1 MRVPL
6 VLLVASVPAFAATP
20 KALTT
25 FLDQH
30 CFECHDADVKKGG
43 LDLTAL
49 NFDLKDPQ
57 LFEKW
62 VKIHDSVAD
71 GEMPPKKKPRPD
83 AKLADAFLESLDSQL
98 RDTSAAQIASQ
109 GRTLVRRLNRIEYEN
124 TVRDLLHI
132 DTPLAGLLPEDT
144 PMHGFD
150 TVAEGLRFSQ
160 LQIEKY
166 LEAADAALDAAVDLR
181 VPVEMKKQRFS
192 YKDQKSIIDNLKL
205 PDDPPADPKKK
216 YQRQRQVFRSLD
228 DALVMFTDA
237 DYMLGLS
244 NFKLGR
250 PGSYRIRI
258 SAYGY
263 QSAGQPVPLRLYAN
277 DYKIGKRLLGT
288 WDMTADKPREV
299 EVIAQINRSEHLLVL
314 PFSVGYD
321 ADGKR
326 LSDSDTTKQFTGR
339 GLAVQWVDIEGPL
352 EAQAWP
358 PPSVKSI
365 FGEVPVVQIDKK
377 KIKNPWDGEKA
388 IGYELQPA
396 DPVSSLKT
404 VIVNFAAKAFRRPL
418 EAGEADRFVKLAQDA
433 LAGGG
438 SFVEATK
445 LGLRG
450 VLTSPQFLLFD
461 ELPGPRLSDHALA
474 SRLSYFLWSTLPDDE
489 LMRLAD
495 AKKLQEPE
503 TLKSQVKRL
512 LDDKRSQA
520 FVKNFAGQWLDLRS
534 IDATSPDTTL
544 YPEYDEMLK
553 YAMVGETEAFF
564 TEILHHDLPVT
575 NFIHSDF
582 LMLNRRIAEHY
593 GLKDAFL
600 AAQRDNQTMRPS
612 DREKAISLSPHL
624 IVPLSSD
631 QTPDGFLRVK
641 LPANHERG
649 GLLTQASILK
659 VTANGTVSSPVLRGG
674 WMMKRLLGQPPPPP
688 PPGIPGVEPDT
699 RGASTIREILAKHS
713 TSENCAGCHAKIDP
727 PGFALES
734 FDVIG
739 GWRDRYRSKE
749 KGDKP
754 NAKVE
759 NRGVWQYKVSLPV
772 DPTGQLAD
780 GRAFKDIKEFKQLLL
795 AQPAD
800 VQRCLT
806 EKLLTYATGA
816 APTYADGQAVADIVA
831 KSLKQGGGLKTF
843 VTELVLS
850 ETFRRK

>member
-1 MRVPL
+1 MRFALFLVPTL
-6 VLLVASVPAFAATP
+6 TFAAQP
-20 KALTT
+20 KAVTS

-43 LDLTAL
+43 LDLTSL
-49 NFDLKDPQ
+49 SFDLKDPQ

-62 VKIHDSVAD
+62 VKVHDSVAD

-83 AKLADAFLESLDSQL
+83 AKLADTFLEALDSQL
-98 RDTSAAQIASQ
+98 RDTSAAQIAAQ

-132 DTPLAGLLPEDT
+132 DTPVAGLLPEDT

-181 VPVEMKKQRFS
+181 MNVELKKERFS
-192 YKDQKSIIDNLKL
+192 YKDEKWIIENLAL
-205 PDDPPADPKKK
+205 PDNPPEDPKKK
-216 YQRQRQVFRSLD
+216 YSRKRVVFRDLP
-228 DALVMFTDA
+228 DALVLFTDA

-244 NFKLGR
+244 KFKLRRSGT
-250 PGSYRIRI
+250 YRIRL

-263 QSAGQPVPLRLYAN
+263 QSAGEPVTARIYAN
-277 DYKIGKRLLGT
+277 DYSIGKRLLGH
-288 WDMTADKPREV
+288 WDIPADKPGVV
-299 EVIAQINRSEHLLVL
+299 EVVTRINRSEHLMLL
-314 PFSVGYD
+314 PFRVGYD
-321 ADGKR
+321 AEGKR
-326 LSDSDTTKQFTGR
+326 LNDSDTTKEFKGR
-339 GLAVQWVDIEGPL
+339 GLAVQWIEIEGPL
-352 EAQAWP
+352 EMQDWP
-358 PPSVKSI
+358 PRSVKSL
-365 FGEVPVVQIDKK
+365 FPGVPVVKLDEK
-377 KIKNPWDGEKA
+377 KINNRHDTEKA
-388 IGYELQPA
+388 IGFELQPT
-396 DPVSSLKT
+396 DPAVSLKT
-404 VIVNFAAKAFRRPL
+404 CVETFAAKALRRPL
-418 EAGEADRFVKLAQDA
+418 EPGETDRFVKLAQDS
-433 LAGGG
+433 LAGGA
-438 SFVEATK
+438 SFLDAAK
-445 LGLRG
+445 FGLRA

-474 SRLSYFLWSTLPDDE
+474 SRLSYFLWSTMPDDE
-489 LMRLAD
+489 LLRLAD
-495 AKKLQEPE
+495 AKKLHEPE
-503 TLKSQVKRL
+503 TLKKQLARML
-512 LDDKRSQA
+512 ADKRSQA

-534 IDATSPDTTL
+534 IDATSPDSTL
-544 YPEYDEMLK
+544 YPEFDEMLK

-564 TEILHHDLPVT
+564 AELLHKDLPVT
-575 NFIHSDF
+575 NFIQSDF

-593 GLKDAFL
+593 GIGLDVAKSEQF
-600 AAQRDNQTMRPS
+600 
-612 DREKAISLSPHL
+612 
-624 IVPLSSD
+624 V
-631 QTPDGFLRVK
+631 RVS
-641 LPANHERG
+641 LPADSVRG
-649 GLLTQASILK
+649 GVLTQASILK

-674 WMMKRLLGQPPPPP
+674 WVMKRLLGQPPPPP

-713 TSENCAGCHAKIDP
+713 TAENCAGCHAKIDP
-727 PGFALES
+727 PGFALEN

-754 NAKVE
+754 TAKVE

-772 DPTGQLAD
+772 DASGQLAD
-780 GRAFKDIKEFKQLLL
+780 GRAFKNIKEFKQLLL

-816 APTYADGQAVADIVA
+816 APTYADSQAVNDIVA

-850 ETFRRK
+850 DTFRRK

>member
-1 MRVPL
+1 MRFALFLVPTL
-6 VLLVASVPAFAATP
+6 TFAATP
-20 KALTT
+20 KAITS

-30 CFECHDADVKKGG
+30 CTECHDADVKKGG
-43 LDLTAL
+43 LDLTSL
-49 NFDLKDPQ
+49 TFDLRDPQ

-62 VKIHDSVAD
+62 VKVHDSVAD

-83 AKLADAFLESLDSQL
+83 AKLADTFLEALDSQL
-98 RDTSAAQIASQ
+98 RDTSAAQTAAQ

-132 DTPLAGLLPEDT
+132 ETPLAGLLPEDT

-181 VPVEMKKQRFS
+181 MNVELKKERFS
-192 YKDQKSIIDNLKL
+192 YKDEKWIIENLAL
-205 PDDPPADPKKK
+205 PDNPPEDPKKK
-216 YQRQRQVFRSLD
+216 YSRKRVVFRDLP
-228 DALVMFTDA
+228 DALVLFTDA

-244 NFKLGR
+244 KFKLRRSGT
-250 PGSYRIRI
+250 YRIRL

-263 QSAGQPVPLRLYAN
+263 QSAGEPVTARIYAN
-277 DYKIGKRLLGT
+277 DYSIGKRLLGH
-288 WDMTADKPREV
+288 WDIPADKPGVV
-299 EVIAQINRSEHLLVL
+299 EVVTRINRSEHLMLL
-314 PFSVGYD
+314 PFRVGYD
-321 ADGKR
+321 AEGKR
-326 LSDSDTTKQFTGR
+326 LNDSDTTKEFKGR
-339 GLAVQWVDIEGPL
+339 GLAVQWIEIEGPL
-352 EAQAWP
+352 EMQDWP
-358 PPSVKSI
+358 PHSVKSL
-365 FGEVPVVQIDKK
+365 FPGVPVVKLDEK
-377 KIKNPWDGEKA
+377 KINNRHDTEKA
-388 IGYELQPA
+388 LGFELQPA
-396 DPVSSLKT
+396 DPAASLKLCVET
-404 VIVNFAAKAFRRPL
+404 FAAKAFRRPL
-418 EAGEADRFVKLAQDA
+418 EPGETDRFVKLAQDS
-433 LAGGG
+433 LAGGA
-438 SFVEATK
+438 SFLDAAK
-445 LGLRG
+445 FGLRS

-495 AKKLQEPE
+495 AKKLHEPE
-503 TLKSQVKRL
+503 TLKKQLARML
-512 LDDKRSQA
+512 ADKRSQA

-534 IDATSPDTTL
+534 IDATSPDSTL
-544 YPEYDEMLK
+544 YPEFDEMLK

-564 TEILHHDLPVT
+564 AELLHKDLPVT

-593 GLKDAFL
+593 GIGLDVAKSEQF
-600 AAQRDNQTMRPS
+600 
-612 DREKAISLSPHL
+612 
-624 IVPLSSD
+624 V
-631 QTPDGFLRVK
+631 RVS
-641 LPANHERG
+641 LPADSVRG
-649 GLLTQASILK
+649 GVLTQASVLK

-674 WMMKRLLGQPPPPP
+674 WVMKRLLGQPPPPP

-713 TSENCAGCHAKIDP
+713 NAENCAGCHAKIDP

-749 KGDKP
+749 KGDRP
-754 NAKVE
+754 SAKVE

-772 DPTGQLAD
+772 DASGQLAD

-816 APTYADGQAVADIVA
+816 APTYADSQAVNDIVA
-831 KSLKQGGGLKTF
+831 KAGKQGGGLKTF

>member
-1 MRVPL
+1 MWPHAATIMRFALFLVPTL
-6 VLLVASVPAFAATP
+6 TFAAQP
-20 KALTT
+20 KAVTS

-43 LDLTAL
+43 LDLTSL
-49 NFDLKDPQ
+49 SFDLKDPQ

-62 VKIHDSVAD
+62 VKVHDSVAD

-83 AKLADAFLESLDSQL
+83 AKLADTFLEALDSQL
-98 RDTSAAQIASQ
+98 RDTSAAQIAAQ

-132 DTPLAGLLPEDT
+132 DTPVAGLLPEDT

-181 VPVEMKKQRFS
+181 MNVELKKERFS
-192 YKDQKSIIDNLKL
+192 YKDEKWIIENLAL
-205 PDDPPADPKKK
+205 PDNPPEDPKKK
-216 YQRQRQVFRSLD
+216 YSRKRVVFRDLP
-228 DALVMFTDA
+228 DALVLFTDA

-244 NFKLGR
+244 KFKLRRSGT
-250 PGSYRIRI
+250 YRIRL

-263 QSAGQPVPLRLYAN
+263 QSAGEPVTARIYAN
-277 DYKIGKRLLGT
+277 DYSIGKRLLGH
-288 WDMTADKPREV
+288 WDIPADKPGVV
-299 EVIAQINRSEHLLVL
+299 EVVTRINRSEHLMLL
-314 PFSVGYD
+314 PFRVGYD
-321 ADGKR
+321 AEGKR
-326 LSDSDTTKQFTGR
+326 LNDSDTTKEFKGR
-339 GLAVQWVDIEGPL
+339 GLAVQWIEIEGPL
-352 EAQAWP
+352 EMQDWP
-358 PPSVKSI
+358 PRSVKSL
-365 FGEVPVVQIDKK
+365 FPGVPVVKLDEK
-377 KIKNPWDGEKA
+377 KINNRHDTEKA
-388 IGYELQPA
+388 IGFELQPT
-396 DPVSSLKT
+396 DPAVSLKT
-404 VIVNFAAKAFRRPL
+404 CVETFAAKALRRPL
-418 EAGEADRFVKLAQDA
+418 EPGETDRFVKLAQDS
-433 LAGGG
+433 LAGGA
-438 SFVEATK
+438 SFLDAAK
-445 LGLRG
+445 FGLRA

-474 SRLSYFLWSTLPDDE
+474 SRLSYFLWSTMPDDE
-489 LMRLAD
+489 LLRLAD
-495 AKKLQEPE
+495 AKKLHEPE
-503 TLKSQVKRL
+503 TLKKQLARML
-512 LDDKRSQA
+512 ADKRSQA

-534 IDATSPDTTL
+534 IDATSPDSTL
-544 YPEYDEMLK
+544 YPEFDEMLK

-564 TEILHHDLPVT
+564 AELLHKDLPVT
-575 NFIHSDF
+575 NFIQSDF

-593 GLKDAFL
+593 GIGLDVAKSEQF
-600 AAQRDNQTMRPS
+600 
-612 DREKAISLSPHL
+612 
-624 IVPLSSD
+624 V
-631 QTPDGFLRVK
+631 RVS
-641 LPANHERG
+641 LPADSVRG
-649 GLLTQASILK
+649 GVLTQASILK

-674 WMMKRLLGQPPPPP
+674 WVMKRLLGQPPPPP

-713 TSENCAGCHAKIDP
+713 TAENCAGCHAKIDP
-727 PGFALES
+727 PGFALEN

-754 NAKVE
+754 TAKVE

-772 DPTGQLAD
+772 DASGQLAD
-780 GRAFKDIKEFKQLLL
+780 GRAFKNIKEFKQLLL

-816 APTYADGQAVADIVA
+816 APTYADSQAVNDIVA

-850 ETFRRK
+850 DTFRRK

>member
-1 MRVPL
+1 MRLPAALL
-6 VLLVASVPAFAATP
+6 VLSVPAFAATP
-20 KALTT
+20 PAVTT

-30 CFECHDADVKKGG
+30 CVECHDVDVKKGG
-43 LDLTAL
+43 LDLTSL
-49 NFDLKDPQ
+49 TFDLQDPQ

-62 VKIHDSVAD
+62 VKVHDSVAD

-83 AKLADAFLESLDSQL
+83 AKLAAAFLDTLDNQL
-98 RDTSAAQIASQ
+98 HDTSVAQTGAQ

-166 LEAADAALDAAVDLR
+166 LEAADSALDAAVDLR
-181 VPVEMKKQRFS
+181 MPIDLKKERFT
-192 YKDQKSIIDNLKL
+192 YKDQKSIKDNLAL
-205 PDDPPADPKKK
+205 PDLPPDDPKKK
-216 YQRQRQVFRSLD
+216 YSRKRVVFRDLP

-244 NFKLGR
+244 NFKLRRSGT
-250 PGSYRIRI
+250 YRIRL

-263 QSAGQPVPLRLYAN
+263 QSAGQPVTARIYAN
-277 DYKIGKRLLGT
+277 DYSAGKRLLGH
-288 WDMTADKPREV
+288 WDMPVDKPREV
-299 EVIAQINRSEHLLVL
+299 EIITRINRSEHLLVM
-314 PFSVGYD
+314 PFRVGYD
-321 ADGKR
+321 EKGQR
-326 LSDSDTTKQFTGR
+326 LSDSNTTKEFTGR
-339 GLAVQWVDIEGPL
+339 GLAVQWIEIEGPL
-352 EAQAWP
+352 EMQEWP
-358 PPSVKSI
+358 PPSVKSLLP
-365 FGEVPVVQIDKK
+365 GVPVVKLDEK
-377 KIKNPWDGEKA
+377 KINNRHDTEKA
-388 IGYELQPA
+388 IGFELQPA
-396 DPVSSLKT
+396 HPLAALKV
-404 VIVNFAAKAFRRPL
+404 VIENFAAKAFRRPL
-418 EAGEADRFVKLAQDA
+418 EPGESDRFVKLAHGA
-433 LAGGG
+433 FVGGA
-438 SFVEATK
+438 SFAEAAK
-445 LGLRG
+445 LGLRA

-489 LMRLAD
+489 LLRLA
-495 AKKLQEPE
+495 AAQKLHEPE
-503 TLKSQVKRL
+503 TLKKQVSRML
-512 LDDKRSQA
+512 ADKRSQA
-520 FVKNFAGQWLDLRS
+520 FVKNFAGQWLDLRN
-534 IDATSPDTTL
+534 IDATSPDSAL
-544 YPEYDEMLK
+544 YPEFDEMLK

-564 TEILHHDLPVT
+564 AELLHHDLPVS

-582 LMLNRRIAEHY
+582 LMLNHRIAEHY
-593 GLKDAFL
+593 GIGLGVAKGEQF
-600 AAQRDNQTMRPS
+600 
-612 DREKAISLSPHL
+612 
-624 IVPLSSD
+624 V
-631 QTPDGFLRVK
+631 RVS
-641 LPANHERG
+641 LPADSVRG
-649 GLLTQASILK
+649 GVLTQASILK

-674 WMMKRLLGQPPPPP
+674 WVMKRLLGQPPPPP
-688 PPGIPGVEPDT
+688 PPGVPGVEPDT

-754 NAKVE
+754 TAKVE

-816 APTYADGQAVADIVA
+816 APSYADKKAVADIVA
-831 KSLKQGGGLKTF
+831 KALKQGSGLKTF

>member
-1 MRVPL
+1 MRVVSAVFLLTIPL
-6 VLLVASVPAFAATP
+6 AA
-20 KALTT
+20 ADT
-25 FLDQH
+25 FLEQH

-43 LDLTAL
+43 LDLTSL
-49 NFDLKDPQ
+49 KFDLTDPQ

-62 VKIHDSVAD
+62 VKVHDSVAD

-83 AKLADAFLESLDSQL
+83 AKLADTFLDALDSQL
-98 RDTSAAQIASQ
+98 RDTSAAQTAAQ

-181 VPVEMKKQRFS
+181 MNVELKKERFS
-192 YKDQKSIIDNLKL
+192 YKDEKWIIENLAL
-205 PDDPPADPKKK
+205 PDNPPEDPKKK
-216 YQRQRQVFRSLD
+216 YSRKRVVFRDLP
-228 DALVMFTDA
+228 DALVLFTDA

-244 NFKLGR
+244 KFKLRRSGT
-250 PGSYRIRI
+250 YRIRL

-263 QSAGQPVPLRLYAN
+263 QSAGEPVTARIYAN
-277 DYKIGKRLLGT
+277 DYSIGKRLLGH
-288 WDMTADKPREV
+288 WDIPADKPGVV
-299 EVIAQINRSEHLLVL
+299 EVVTRINRSEHLMLL
-314 PFSVGYD
+314 PFRVGYD
-321 ADGKR
+321 AEGKR
-326 LSDSDTTKQFTGR
+326 LNDSDTTKEFKGR
-339 GLAVQWVDIEGPL
+339 GLAVQWIEIEGPL
-352 EAQAWP
+352 EMQDWP
-358 PPSVKSI
+358 PRSVKSL
-365 FGEVPVVQIDKK
+365 FPDVPVVKLDEK
-377 KIKNPWDGEKA
+377 KINNRHDTEKA
-388 IGYELQPA
+388 IGFELQPA
-396 DPVSSLKT
+396 DPAASLKLCVET
-404 VIVNFAAKAFRRPL
+404 FAAKAFRRPL
-418 EAGEADRFVKLAQDA
+418 EPGETDRFVKLAQDS
-433 LAGGG
+433 LAGGA
-438 SFVEATK
+438 SFLDAAK
-445 LGLRG
+445 FGLRA

-495 AKKLQEPE
+495 AKKLHEPE
-503 TLKSQVKRL
+503 TLKKQLARML
-512 LDDKRSQA
+512 ADKRSQA

-534 IDATSPDTTL
+534 IDATSPDSTL
-544 YPEYDEMLK
+544 YPEFDEMLK

-564 TEILHHDLPVT
+564 AELLHKDLPVT
-575 NFIHSDF
+575 HFIQSDF

-593 GLKDAFL
+593 GIGLDVAKSEQF
-600 AAQRDNQTMRPS
+600 
-612 DREKAISLSPHL
+612 
-624 IVPLSSD
+624 V
-631 QTPDGFLRVK
+631 RVS
-641 LPANHERG
+641 LPADSVRG
-649 GLLTQASILK
+649 GVLTQASILK

-674 WMMKRLLGQPPPPP
+674 WVMKRLLGQPPPPP

-713 TSENCAGCHAKIDP
+713 NAENCAGCHAKIDP

-749 KGDKP
+749 KGDRP
-754 NAKVE
+754 SAKVE
-759 NRGVWQYKVSLPV
+759 NRGVWQYKISLPV
-772 DPTGQLAD
+772 DASGQLAD
-780 GRAFKDIKEFKQLLL
+780 GRAFKDIQEFKQLLL

-816 APTYADGQAVADIVA
+816 APTYADSQAVNDIVA

>member
-1 MRVPL
+1 MRLALFLVPTL
-6 VLLVASVPAFAATP
+6 TFAAQP
-20 KALTT
+20 KAITT

-43 LDLTAL
+43 LDLTSL
-49 NFDLKDPQ
+49 KFDLTDPQ

-62 VKIHDSVAD
+62 VKVHDSVAD

-83 AKLADAFLESLDSQL
+83 AKLADTFLDALDSQL
-98 RDTSAAQIASQ
+98 RDTSAAQTAAQ

-181 VPVEMKKQRFS
+181 MPVELKKERFS
-192 YKDQKSIIDNLKL
+192 YKDEKWIIENLAL
-205 PDDPPADPKKK
+205 PDNPPEDPKKK
-216 YQRQRQVFRSLD
+216 YSRKRVVFRDLP
-228 DALVMFTDA
+228 DALVLFTDA

-244 NFKLGR
+244 KFKLRRSGT
-250 PGSYRIRI
+250 YRIRL

-263 QSAGQPVPLRLYAN
+263 QSAGEPVTARIYAN
-277 DYKIGKRLLGT
+277 DYSIGKRLLGH
-288 WDMTADKPREV
+288 WDIPADKPGVV
-299 EVIAQINRSEHLLVL
+299 EVVTRINRSEHLMLL
-314 PFSVGYD
+314 PFRVGYD
-321 ADGKR
+321 AEGKR
-326 LSDSDTTKQFTGR
+326 LNDSDTTKEFKGR
-339 GLAVQWVDIEGPL
+339 GLAVQWIEIEGPL
-352 EAQAWP
+352 EMQDWP
-358 PPSVKSI
+358 PRSVKSL
-365 FGEVPVVQIDKK
+365 FPGVPVAKLDEK
-377 KIKNPWDGEKA
+377 KINNRHDTEKA
-388 IGYELQPA
+388 LGFELQPA
-396 DPVSSLKT
+396 DPAASLKT
-404 VIVNFAAKAFRRPL
+404 CVETFAAKAFRRPL
-418 EAGEADRFVKLAQDA
+418 EPGEADRFVKLAQDS
-433 LAGGG
+433 LAGGA
-438 SFVEATK
+438 SFLDAAK
-445 LGLRG
+445 FGLRA

-495 AKKLQEPE
+495 AKKLHEPE
-503 TLKSQVKRL
+503 TLKKQLARML
-512 LDDKRSQA
+512 ADKRSQA

-534 IDATSPDTTL
+534 IDATSPDSTL

-564 TEILHHDLPVT
+564 AELLHKDLPVT

-593 GLKDAFL
+593 GLLDAFL
-600 AAQRDNQTMRPS
+600 AAERDNQIVRQS
-612 DREKAISLSPHL
+612 DKEKPVSLSPHPM
-624 IVPLSSD
+624 VSLSSA

-649 GLLTQASILK
+649 GVLTQASILK

-674 WMMKRLLGQPPPPP
+674 WVMKRLLGQPPPPP

-713 TSENCAGCHAKIDP
+713 NAENCAGCHAKIDP

-749 KGDKP
+749 KGDRP
-754 NAKVE
+754 SAKVE

-772 DPTGQLAD
+772 DASGQLAD
-780 GRAFKDIKEFKQLLL
+780 GRAFKDIQEFKQLLL

-816 APTYADGQAVADIVA
+816 APTYADQSAIAAIVA

>member
-1 MRVPL
+1 MRVPSVL
-6 VLLVASVPAFAATP
+6 VVLFIPAFAATP
-20 KALTT
+20 KPLTS
-25 FLDQH
+25 FFDQH
-30 CFECHDADVKKGG
+30 CVECHDADMKKGG
-43 LDLTAL
+43 LDLTSL
-49 NFDLKDPQ
+49 TFDLRDPQ

-62 VKIHDSVAD
+62 VKVHDSVAD

-83 AKLADAFLESLDSQL
+83 AKLADTFLDALDSQL
-98 RDTSAAQIASQ
+98 RDTSAAQTASL

-181 VPVEMKKQRFS
+181 VPVEVKKQRFS

-244 NFKLGR
+244 NFKMGR
-250 PGSYRIRI
+250 SGSYRIRL

-263 QSAGQPVPLRLYAN
+263 QSAGQPVTLRLYAN
-277 DYKIGKRLLGT
+277 DYKVGKRLLGT

-299 EVIAQINRSEHLLVL
+299 EVIAPINRSEHLMLL

-365 FGEVPVVQIDKK
+365 FGEVPIVQIDKK

-396 DPVSSLKT
+396 DPVAALKT
-404 VIVNFAAKAFRRPL
+404 VIENFAAKAFRRPL
-418 EAGEADRFVKLAQDA
+418 EPGEADRFINLANDA

-438 SFVEATK
+438 SFAEASK

-450 VLTSPQFLLFD
+450 VLTSPQFLIFD

-495 AKKLQEPE
+495 AKKLHEPE
-503 TLKSQVKRL
+503 TLKAQVKRL
-512 LDDKRSQA
+512 LADQRSQA
-520 FVKNFAGQWLDLRS
+520 LVKNFAGQWLDLRS
-534 IDATSPDTTL
+534 IDATSPDSTL

-564 TEILHHDLPVT
+564 TEILNRNLPVT

-582 LMLNRRIAEHY
+582 LMLNRRIAQHY
-593 GLKDAFL
+593 GVGTDVAKSEEF
-600 AAQRDNQTMRPS
+600 
-612 DREKAISLSPHL
+612 
-624 IVPLSSD
+624 V
-631 QTPDGFLRVK
+631 RVK
-641 LPANHERG
+641 LPADSVRG

-749 KGDKP
+749 KGERP

-780 GRAFKDIKEFKQLLL
+780 GRPFKDIKDFKQLLL

-816 APTYADGQAVADIVA
+816 APTYADNKAVTDIVA

>member
-1 MRVPL
+1 MRVPAL
-6 VLLVASVPAFAATP
+6 FFALSVPAFAAAP
-20 KALTT
+20 KAITT
-25 FLDQH
+25 FFDQH
-30 CFECHDADVKKGG
+30 CTECHDAEVKKGG

-49 NFDLKDPQ
+49 AFDLKDPQ

-62 VKIHDSVAD
+62 VKVHDSVAD
-71 GEMPPKKKPRPD
+71 GEMPPKKKARPD
-83 AKLADAFLESLDSQL
+83 AKLAEAFLDSLDGQL
-98 RDTSAAQIASQ
+98 RETSSSAQTAQ

-181 VPVEMKKQRFS
+181 MSIEQKKERFT
-192 YKDQKSIIDNLKL
+192 YKDEKWIIENLAL

-216 YQRQRQVFRSLD
+216 YERKRVAFRDLP

-244 NFKLGR
+244 KFKMRRSGT
-250 PGSYRIRI
+250 YRIRL

-263 QSAGQPVPLRLYAN
+263 QSAGEPVTARIYAN
-277 DYKIGKRLLGT
+277 DYSIGKRLLGH
-288 WDMTADKPREV
+288 WDMPEGKPRVAEV
-299 EVIAQINRSEHLLVL
+299 VTRINRSEHLLVM

-321 ADGKR
+321 AEGKR
-326 LSDSDTTKQFTGR
+326 LNDSDTTKEFKGR
-339 GLAVQWVDIEGPL
+339 GLAVQWIEIEGPL
-352 EAQAWP
+352 EMQDWP
-358 PPSVKSI
+358 PPSLKSLLPD
-365 FGEVPVVQIDKK
+365 VPVVKLDEK
-377 KIKNPWDGEKA
+377 KINNRHDAEKA

-396 DPVSSLKT
+396 DPAASLKT
-404 VIVNFAAKAFRRPL
+404 CIESFAAKAFRRPL
-418 EAGEADRFVKLAQDA
+418 ESGESDRFVKLAHDA
-433 LAGGG
+433 LAGGA
-438 SFVEATK
+438 SFLDASK

-461 ELPGPRLSDHALA
+461 ELPGPRLSDYALA

-489 LMRLAD
+489 LMRLAA
-495 AKKLQEPE
+495 AKKLHEPE
-503 TLKSQVKRL
+503 TLKAQVKRL
-512 LDDKRSQA
+512 LADKRSSA

-544 YPEYDEMLK
+544 YPEFDEMLK
-553 YAMVGETEAFF
+553 LAMVGETEAFF
-564 TEILHHDLPVT
+564 AEMLHQDLPVT
-575 NFIHSDF
+575 NFIRSDF
-582 LMLNRRIAEHY
+582 LMLNHRIAQHY
-593 GLKDAFL
+593 GLGTDMAKGEDF
-600 AAQRDNQTMRPS
+600 
-612 DREKAISLSPHL
+612 
-624 IVPLSSD
+624 V
-631 QTPDGFLRVK
+631 RVS
-641 LPANHERG
+641 LPADSVRG

-674 WMMKRLLGQPPPPP
+674 WVMKRLLGQPPPPP

-749 KGDKP
+749 KGERP

-780 GRAFKDIKEFKQLLL
+780 GRPFKDIKDFKQLLL
-795 AQPAD
+795 AKPAD
-800 VQRCLT
+800 VQRCLA

-816 APTYADGQAVADIVA
+816 APTYADGQAVNDIVG

-850 ETFRRK
+850 ETFGRK

>member
-43 LDLTAL
+43 LDLTSL
-49 NFDLKDPQ
+49 TFDLRDPQ

-62 VKIHDSVAD
+62 VKVHDSVAE
-71 GEMPPKKKPRPD
+71 GEMPPKKKPRPE
-83 AKLADAFLESLDSQL
+83 AKLADTFLDSLDGQL
-98 RDTSAAQIASQ
+98 RDTSAAQTASQ

-181 VPVEMKKQRFS
+181 MSVELKKERFS
-192 YKDQKSIIDNLKL
+192 YKDEKWIIENLAL
-205 PDDPPADPKKK
+205 PDNPPEDPKKK
-216 YQRQRQVFRSLD
+216 YSRKRVVFRDLP
-228 DALVMFTDA
+228 DALVLFTDA

-244 NFKLGR
+244 KFKLRRSGT
-250 PGSYRIRI
+250 YRIRL

-263 QSAGQPVPLRLYAN
+263 QSAGEPVTARIYAN
-277 DYKIGKRLLGT
+277 DYSIGKRLLGH
-288 WDMTADKPREV
+288 WDIPADKPGVV
-299 EVIAQINRSEHLLVL
+299 EVVTRINRSEHLMLL
-314 PFSVGYD
+314 PFRVGYD
-321 ADGKR
+321 AEGKR
-326 LSDSDTTKQFTGR
+326 LNDSDTTKEFKGR
-339 GLAVQWVDIEGPL
+339 GLAVQWIEIEGPL
-352 EAQAWP
+352 EMQDWP
-358 PPSVKSI
+358 PRSVKSL
-365 FGEVPVVQIDKK
+365 FPGVPVVKLDEK
-377 KIKNPWDGEKA
+377 KINNRHDTEKA
-388 IGYELQPA
+388 IGFELQPA
-396 DPVSSLKT
+396 DPAASLKT
-404 VIVNFAAKAFRRPL
+404 CVETFAAKAFRRPL
-418 EAGEADRFVKLAQDA
+418 EPGETDRFVKLAQDS
-433 LAGGG
+433 LAGGA
-438 SFVEATK
+438 SFLDAAK
-445 LGLRG
+445 FGLRA

-474 SRLSYFLWSTLPDDE
+474 SRLSYFLWSTMPDDE

-495 AKKLQEPE
+495 AKKLHEPE
-503 TLKSQVKRL
+503 TLKKQLARML
-512 LDDKRSQA
+512 ADPRSQA

-534 IDATSPDTTL
+534 IDATSPDSTL
-544 YPEYDEMLK
+544 YPEFDEMLK

-564 TEILHHDLPVT
+564 AELLHKDLPVT

-593 GLKDAFL
+593 GIDLDVAKSEQF
-600 AAQRDNQTMRPS
+600 
-612 DREKAISLSPHL
+612 
-624 IVPLSSD
+624 V
-631 QTPDGFLRVK
+631 RVS
-641 LPANHERG
+641 LPADSVRG

-674 WMMKRLLGQPPPPP
+674 WVMKRLLGQPPPPP

-713 TSENCAGCHAKIDP
+713 NAENCAGCHAKIDP

-749 KGDKP
+749 KGDRP
-754 NAKVE
+754 SAKVE

-772 DPTGQLAD
+772 DASGQLAD

-795 AQPAD
+795 AQPTD

-816 APTYADGQAVADIVA
+816 APTYADNKAVNDIIA

-850 ETFRRK
+850 DTFRRK

>member
-1 MRVPL
+1 MRVPA
-6 VLLVASVPAFAATP
+6 VLLVLSAPAFAATP
-20 KALTT
+20 KAITT

-30 CFECHDADVKKGG
+30 CVECHDADVKKGG

-49 NFDLKDPQ
+49 SFDLKDPQ
-57 LFEKW
+57 FFEKW
-62 VKIHDSVAD
+62 VKVHDSVAD
-71 GEMPPKKKPRPD
+71 GEMPPKKKPRPE
-83 AKLADAFLESLDSQL
+83 AKLADAFLDSLDSQL
-98 RDTSAAQIASQ
+98 RDTSVAQTASQ

-132 DTPLAGLLPEDT
+132 DLPLAGLLPEDT

-263 QSAGQPVPLRLYAN
+263 QSAGQPITLRLYAN

-299 EVIAQINRSEHLLVL
+299 EVIAPINRSEHLMLL

-365 FGEVPVVQIDKK
+365 FGEVPVVPIDKK

-396 DPVSSLKT
+396 DPVAALKT
-404 VIVNFAAKAFRRPL
+404 VIETFAAKAFRRPL
-418 EAGEADRFVKLAQDA
+418 ETGEADRFVKLASDA

-438 SFVEATK
+438 SFAEATK

-461 ELPGPRLSDHALA
+461 ELPGPRLSDFALA

-489 LMRLAD
+489 LMRLAA
-495 AKKLQEPE
+495 AKKLHEPE
-503 TLKSQVKRL
+503 TLKAQVKRL
-512 LDDKRSQA
+512 LADQRSRA

-544 YPEYDEMLK
+544 YPEFDEMLK

-564 TEILHHDLPVT
+564 TEILNHDLPVT

-582 LMLNRRIAEHY
+582 LMLNRRIAQHY
-593 GLKDAFL
+593 GVGTEVAKSEEF
-600 AAQRDNQTMRPS
+600 
-612 DREKAISLSPHL
+612 
-624 IVPLSSD
+624 V
-631 QTPDGFLRVK
+631 RVK
-641 LPANHERG
+641 LPADSVRG

-659 VTANGTVSSPVLRGG
+659 VTAHGTVSSPVLRGG

-749 KGDKP
+749 KGDRP
-754 NAKVE
+754 SAKVE

-780 GRAFKDIKEFKQLLL
+780 GRAFKNIKDFKQLLL

>member
-1 MRVPL
+1 MRVPF
-6 VLLVASVPAFAATP
+6 VLLVLSVPTFAATP
-20 KALTT
+20 KVLTT

-43 LDLTAL
+43 LDLTSL
-49 NFDLKDPQ
+49 TFDLRDPQ

-62 VKIHDSVAD
+62 VKVHDSVAD

-83 AKLADAFLESLDSQL
+83 AKLANAFLDSLDSQL

-250 PGSYRIRI
+250 PGSYRIRL

-299 EVIAQINRSEHLLVL
+299 EVIAQINRSEHLMLL

-396 DPVSSLKT
+396 DPVAALKT
-404 VIVNFAAKAFRRPL
+404 VIENFAAKAFRRPL
-418 EAGEADRFVKLAQDA
+418 EAGEAYRFVKLAQDA

-489 LMRLAD
+489 LMRLVD
-495 AKKLQEPE
+495 AKKLHEPE
-503 TLKSQVKRL
+503 TLKSQVNRL
-512 LDDKRSQA
+512 LADPRSQA

-544 YPEYDEMLK
+544 YPEFDEMLK
-553 YAMVGETEAFF
+553 YAMVGETVAFF

-575 NFIHSDF
+575 NFIQSDF

-593 GLKDAFL
+593 GIGLDVAKSEQFV
-600 AAQRDNQTMRPS
+600 RV
-612 DREKAISLSPHL
+612 SLPVNS
-624 IVPLSSD
+624 V
-631 QTPDGFLRVK
+631 
-641 LPANHERG
+641 RG
-649 GLLTQASILK
+649 GVLTQASILK

-674 WMMKRLLGQPPPPP
+674 WVMKRLLGQPPPPP

-713 TSENCAGCHAKIDP
+713 NAENCAGCHAKIDP

-749 KGDKP
+749 KGDRP
-754 NAKVE
+754 SAKVE

-780 GRAFKDIKEFKQLLL
+780 GRPFKDIKEFKQLLL

-816 APTYADGQAVADIVA
+816 APTYADDQAVADIVA

>member
-1 MRVPL
+1 MRAPL
-6 VLLVASVPAFAATP
+6 ALIILSAPALAAPP
-20 KALTT
+20 KAITS

-30 CFECHDADVKKGG
+30 CTECHDSDVKKGG

-49 NFDLKDPQ
+49 SFDLKDPQ

-62 VKIHDSVAD
+62 AKVHDSVAD
-71 GEMPPKKKPRPD
+71 GEMPPKKKARPE
-83 AKLADAFLESLDSQL
+83 AKLAETFLDSLDGQL
-98 RDTSAAQIASQ
+98 RDTSAAQTTAQ

-124 TVRDLLHI
+124 TVRDLLKI
-132 DTPLAGLLPEDT
+132 DLPLAGLLPEDT

-181 VPVEMKKQRFS
+181 VPVELKKQHLS
-192 YKDQKSIIDNLKL
+192 YKDQKSIIENLAL

-216 YQRQRQVFRSLD
+216 YERKRQVFRSLD

-237 DYMLGLS
+237 DYMLSLT
-244 NFKLGR
+244 NFKMNR
-250 PGSYRIRI
+250 SGSYRIRI

-263 QSAGQPVPLRLYAN
+263 QSAGQPVTLRLYAN
-277 DYKIGKRLLGT
+277 DYKVGKRLLGT

-299 EVIAQINRSEHLLVL
+299 EVTAQIDRTEHLLVM

-321 ADGKR
+321 TDGKR
-326 LSDSDTTKQFTGR
+326 LNDYDTTKDFKGR

-358 PPSVKSI
+358 PPSVKAV
-365 FGEVPVVQIDKK
+365 FGDVPVIQIDKK

-404 VIVNFAAKAFRRPL
+404 VIENFAAKAFRRPL
-418 EAGEADRFVKLAQDA
+418 EAGEADRFVKLAQDV

-503 TLKSQVKRL
+503 TLKSQVNRL
-512 LDDKRSQA
+512 LADKRNQA

-544 YPEYDEMLK
+544 YPEFDEMLK

-564 TEILHHDLPVT
+564 AEMLHNDLPVT

-593 GLKDAFL
+593 GIGGDVAKSEEFV
-600 AAQRDNQTMRPS
+600 S
-612 DREKAISLSPHL
+612 
-624 IVPLSSD
+624 
-631 QTPDGFLRVK
+631 VK
-641 LPANHERG
+641 LPADSVRG

-713 TSENCAGCHAKIDP
+713 TSENCVGCHAKIDP

-754 NAKVE
+754 AAKVE

-816 APTYADGQAVADIVA
+816 APTYADSQAVNDIVA
-831 KSLKQGGGLKTF
+831 KALKQGGGLKTF

-850 ETFRRK
+850 ETFGRK